1 MELQDGLTLSTH
13 MQQRAG
19 LLFLAKTTGRI
30 LLILEN
36 QRWTVPTF
44 ARSASLLEDSE
55 SALKDHATG
64 RILPIELYLSEDRGF
79 EYGTYV
85 CVVDEEFLTQASKT
99 ICWADLNHLPKQ
111 LHNGLKVTLNNSLIR
126 TKIETIM
133 ELERA
138 RTN

>member
-1 MELQDGLTLSTH
+1 

-44 ARSASLLEDSE
+44 VRAGPLLEDS
-55 SALKDHATG
+55 APLLKEYATG
-64 RILPIELYLSEDRGF
+64 RIMPIELYLSEDRGF

-85 CVVDEEFLTQASKT
+85 CVVDQEFLNSAVRTV
-99 ICWADLNHLPKQ
+99 CWADLDELPKQ
-111 LHNGLKVTLNNSLIR
+111 LHLGLKTTLSNQVI
-126 TKIETIM
+126 KIKIQTIF
-133 ELERA
+133 ELERSSK
-138 RTN
+138 